1 MLHEIADFTKIVL
14 HVLIHLQE
22 RQFIPFEYVVGNAEV
37 LSGRLY
43 GLAGIFPPEGFY
55 VSKLTPEFRK
65 AFHFIA
71 EDPVNLPD
79 RRRGLPVVE
88 IQPADIILRIL

>member
-14 HVLIHLQE
+14 HVLIPLQK

-37 LSGRLY
+37 LSGQLY
-43 GLAGIFPPEGFY
+43 NLAVFPPEGFY

-65 AFHFIA
+65 AFYFIA
-71 EDPVNLPD
+71 ENPVNIPAC
-79 RRRGLPVVE
+79 RRGIPVVK
-88 IQPADIILRIL
+88 IQSAYIILRIL